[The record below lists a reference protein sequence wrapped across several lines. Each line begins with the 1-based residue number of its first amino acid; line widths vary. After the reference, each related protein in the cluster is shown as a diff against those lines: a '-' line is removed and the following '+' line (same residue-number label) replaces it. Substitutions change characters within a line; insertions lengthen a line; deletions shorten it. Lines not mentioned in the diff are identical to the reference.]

1 VGSRGE
7 GEGSGPGC
15 EACHEVPEHGVAQG
29 FATTISP
36 LVFPAFGARID
47 VPPSAGI
54 HSLGAAVATTPTHI
68 HAATVGICAFVA
80 EPTHPP
86 SNALRPAT
94 TTTSTKARDT

>member
-1 VGSRGE
+1 
-7 GEGSGPGC
+7 
-15 EACHEVPEHGVAQG
+15 VPEHGAAQG

-54 HSLGAAVATTPTHI
+54 HSLGAAVATTPTHT

-94 TTTSTKARDT
+94 ATTSTKARDT